1 MNRTPNL
8 SARAGAAAPARRT
21 AFVLACAAAF
31 AVAATAF
38 AETPDGLE
46 IADATPPVAHELAQV
61 LEAPP
66 ELALLEPTRAVL
78 RLHTTVPLACVVA
91 YGTDASF
98 GSLAQDPAMGAVAM
112 RDHEVVLDD
121 LEPDTEY
128 LLRFQG
134 SAADGTFYASPTY
147 RLRTPSG
154 TEAST
159 TDADTQPRP
168 SEAERI
174 AADAGLA
181 PALTD
186 LSVAE
191 VSSEFGSAFLAE
203 AALNDVPGAWSSDG
217 DGDDAFLTVA
227 LPEPTELAG
236 VTVHTRT
243 MADSSRTERFRLV
256 TDDGTVLG
264 PFDLPDAERPYA
276 FAFEAPVV
284 ATTVRFEVVA
294 SNGGNTGLE
303 RLDLHP
309 AE

>member
-1 MNRTPNL
+1 MEPDRTLP
-8 SARAGAAAPARRT
+8 ARGVAAALGRA
-21 AFVLACAAAF
+21 ALAL
-31 AVAATAF
+31 AVAAALAVGTTAH
-38 AETPDGLE
+38 AQTPDGLE
-46 IADATPPVAHELAQV
+46 IADATLPAAHELDLV

-78 RLHTTVPLACVVA
+78 RLVTTEPLACVVA

-98 GSLAQDPAMGAVAM
+98 GNLAQDPAMGAVAM
-112 RDHEVVLDD
+112 RDHEVTLDD
-121 LEPDTEY
+121 LEPDTTY

-147 RLRTPSG
+147 RLRTPG
-154 TEAST
+154 PADERAAETEPEPDPR
-159 TDADTQPRP
+159 DA
-168 SEAERI
+168 ARI
-174 AADAGLA
+174 AADTGLA
-181 PALTD
+181 PALSG

-191 VSSEFGSAFLAE
+191 VSSEFGAGFLAE
-203 AALNDVPGAWSSDG
+203 AALNDMPGEWSSAG

-256 TDDGTVLG
+256 TSDGTVLG

-276 FAFEAPVV
+276 FAFETPVV
-284 ATTVRFEVVA
+284 AATVRFEVVT
-294 SNGGNTGLE
+294 SNGGNTGLA